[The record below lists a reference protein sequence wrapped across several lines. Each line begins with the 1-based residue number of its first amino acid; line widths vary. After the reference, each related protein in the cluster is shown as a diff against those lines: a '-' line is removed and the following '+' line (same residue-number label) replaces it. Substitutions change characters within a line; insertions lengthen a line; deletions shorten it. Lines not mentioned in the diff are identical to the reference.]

1 MESSGPSLRKTIET
15 VDELLFHYLPITQ
28 AEREAFSMQILSC
41 QIQSGPEA
49 GLFSHASLDGDNAPR
64 LFSGERIYTQLAARH
79 TLLIDSARILTRLKV
94 SNGAVTRALEL
105 AKQKMEARCYA
116 SFCAVGECRHL
127 TIAFMRY
134 LIACGSGECN
144 LRLGIFFNQL
154 AAHRDPQG
162 RWDSF
167 PFYYTLLM
175 LSESDS
181 LQAAE
186 ERLHAVP
193 ACVALLKRT
202 WNNDPIS
209 SRRKTILERTIKGAP
224 HF

>member
-41 QIQSGPEA
+41 QIHSGPEA

-134 LIACGSGECN
+134 LIACDSPASN
-144 LRLGIFFNQL
+144 LRLDSFFMQL
-154 AAHRDPQG
+154 AAHREPQG
-162 RWDSF
+162 RWGSF

-175 LSESDS
+175 LGETGHP
-181 LQAAE
+181 L
-186 ERLHAVP
+186 AVQEQY
-193 ACVALLKRT
+193 R
-202 WNNDPIS
+202 IS
-209 SRRKTILERTIKGAP
+209 MLCGELLERSWNKDLYSVRREIILIRARAGDA
-224 HF
+224 